1 MNCALRMAPCLFQLF
16 FLSVLSASKFR
27 PSLRL
32 EDLNSSS
39 LMLPFISNSIN
50 EEAKLDARIARVR
63 KLLGQ
68 FEAEHQEEQDN
79 FLGPVFYDGDEEF
92 VYNEY
97 EQSQPEDYGYWLLK
111 STPSTLINFQAL
123 RCYPLGGLEHLL
135 SLHSQPTIAPDT
147 RVSSRR
153 QDCR

>member
-1 MNCALRMAPCLFQLF
+1 MIAWRSSRQHFFSLLVFVLLVEDSVGDHSAAKLEGYQELYNMVGSLRRSH
-16 FLSVLSASKFR
+16 FLLLLLLSSCSSKFR

-97 EQSQPEDYGYWLLK
+97 EQSQPEDYRYW
-111 STPSTLINFQAL
+111 
-123 RCYPLGGLEHLL
+123 
-135 SLHSQPTIAPDT
+135 
-147 RVSSRR
+147 
-153 QDCR
+153 